1 LCSSINPDEA
11 VAYGAAV
18 QAAILTGSGGESTKD
33 LLLIDVTPLSLGI
46 ETAGEVMTKIIE
58 RNTTIPCKKSQ
69 VFSTYAD
76 NQPAVSIQVFE
87 GERARTR
94 DNNRLGKFELSGI
107 APAPRG
113 VPQIEVTF
121 DLDANGIL
129 NVSAVDKGTGRQ
141 NKITITNDTGRLSKE
156 QIERMVAD
164 AEKFKA
170 EDEKH
175 AERVS
180 AKNHL
185 ESYCYNMRNTL
196 NDQKFKDKIDN
207 ADREKIDQALK
218 DTLKWIESNEHA
230 GKDEFEAKQ
239 KELEGVCNPI
249 VTKLYQGGGGPG
261 GPEGMPDFG
270 GAGGD
275 DHAAGGGGGGG
286 GGGNNPSGPKVEEV
300 D

>member
-1 LCSSINPDEA
+1 
-11 VAYGAAV
+11 
-18 QAAILTGSGGESTKD
+18 
-33 LLLIDVTPLSLGI
+33 LGI

-170 EDEKH
+170 DDEKH

-185 ESYCYNMRNTL
+185 ESYIYNMRNTL
-196 NDQKFKDKIDN
+196 SDAKFKDKLESN
-207 ADREKIDQALK
+207 DRDKIDQALK
-218 DTLKWIESNEHA
+218 DALKWLESNDAA

-249 VTKLYQGGGGPG
+249 ITKLYQGAGGAPG
-261 GPEGMPDFG
+261 GMPDFG
-270 GAGGD
+270 GAGGEEQ
-275 DHAAGGGGGGG
+275 AGGGASAGAA
-286 GGGNNPSGPKVEEV
+286 PSGPKVEEV

>member
-1 LCSSINPDEA
+1 
-11 VAYGAAV
+11 
-18 QAAILTGSGGESTKD
+18 LTGSGGESTKD

-185 ESYCYNMRNTL
+185 ESYSYNMRNTL
-196 NDQKFKDKIDN
+196 NDQKFKDKIDQ
-207 ADREKIDQALK
+207 ADRDKIDQALK
-218 DTLKWIESNEHA
+218 DTLKWVESNEHA
-230 GKDEFEAKQ
+230 GKDEYENKQ

-249 VTKLYQGGGGPG
+249 VTKLYQGAGGGPG
-261 GPEGMPDFG
+261 GMPDFG

-275 DHAAGGGGGGG
+275 ESGGAGGAGGASGGGGGA
-286 GGGNNPSGPKVEEV
+286 SGPKVEEV